1 MGWELGQDEFD
12 LVGLEWLKLSVEVSI
27 STGSSTAASISTDQ
41 AIASYGISQYWVN
54 TGVCQILVVTDEQ
67 KCMKSGTLI
76 FTITSTSTRPALTRN
91 SKLAIAFIILSN
103 KAFVDN

>member
-27 STGSSTAASISTDQ
+27 STG
-41 AIASYGISQYWVN
+41 ISQYWVN
-54 TGVCQILVVTDEQ
+54 TVVCQILVVTDEQ